1 MIVRDIAGT
10 ATLLASIA
18 IVIALM
24 LMAPKSLGFD
34 TSHPVV
40 AHPVVDGVDR

>member
-1 MIVRDIAGT
+1 MIMRDIVGT
-10 ATLLASIA
+10 ATFLASIA

-24 LMAPKSLGFD
+24 LIAPKSLGFD

-40 AHPVVDGVDR
+40 EGVDR